1 MKIGHIILPIMALLS
16 CPTLTMGQL
25 SYTKG
30 TSYYRVGESG
40 DEYVVTYLRGSSG
53 ESSRNRNIEDRRRRM
68 EAIDLMGAYQLY
80 LAWCERMALDEESV
94 DNLFQIFTDEIGYHY
109 EADVYAVRREENSE
123 GAVFRC
129 RKSEFVIT
137 EADFPIDV
145 DIVGIVRNNYDA
157 QKDSYAASTLY
168 SLKECGSEDYL
179 RMMHDYLSGRA
190 LVSPAV
196 RSLQK
201 KGGFERLDNSL
212 YTDLDPLFVAEL
224 SGAEMQISLDQTPPH
239 SQFAW
244 VDMVTSAAPADKERH
259 YQSWKHSLHN
269 DGTVWEDMLLFAAQN
284 CTSPL
289 PAEYPTISEAIAAFP
304 GAISPYGVRL
314 GGAGALYAEAEAAYA
329 ASNTDEALRLLGE
342 SISNEG
348 VSKSALNLM
357 GAVYRYTG
365 EPTKGI
371 PYLILGFMIDPDTRF
386 LVGNLVASLEAI
398 GYPRIMELAQFIS
411 SYVKMD
417 SWSKGIIDG
426 VLASKPEEIIVQ

>member
-1 MKIGHIILPIMALLS
+1 MKIGHIILPIMLLLS
-16 CPTLTMGQL
+16 CPIVSVGQL

-30 TSYYRVGESG
+30 TSSYRVGERG
-40 DEYVVTYLRGSSG
+40 DEYVVTYLRSDS
-53 ESSRNRNIEDRRRRM
+53 EVSSRNRNIEDRRRRM

-80 LAWCERMALDEESV
+80 LAWCERLEVGEEAV

-109 EADVYAVRREENSE
+109 EADVYAVRREESAE
-123 GAVFRC
+123 GVVFRC

-145 DIVGIVRNNYDA
+145 DIVSIVRNNYNA
-157 QKDSYAASTLY
+157 QRDSYAASTLY
-168 SLKECGSEDYL
+168 SLKECSSEDYL

-190 LVSPAV
+190 LISSAV

-224 SGAEMQISLDQTPPH
+224 SGAEMQISLDQAPPH

-244 VDMVTSAAPADKERH
+244 VDMVTSSAPADKERH
-259 YQSWKHSLHN
+259 YQSWKYSLYN
-269 DGTVWEDMLLFAAQN
+269 DGSVWEDMLLFAAQK

-289 PAEYPTISEAIAAFP
+289 PEEFPTVSEAIAAFP
-304 GAISPYGVRL
+304 GAISPYGVRI
-314 GGAGALYAEAEAAYA
+314 GGTGELYAKAEAAYA
-329 ASNTDEALRLLGE
+329 ASNTDEALHLLNE
-342 SISNEG
+342 SLSNEG
-348 VSKSALNLM
+348 VSKSALNLI

-386 LVGNLVASLEAI
+386 LVGNLIASLDAI
-398 GYPRIMELAQFIS
+398 GYPRIVELAQFVS
-411 SYVKMD
+411 SYAKID
-417 SWSKGIIDG
+417 NWSKGIIDG
-426 VLASKPEEIIVQ
+426 ILVSNPEEIIVQ

>member
-1 MKIGHIILPIMALLS
+1 MALLS

-80 LAWCERMALDEESV
+80 IAWCERMALDEESV

-201 KGGFERLDNSL
+201 QGGFERLDKSL

-314 GGAGALYAEAEAAYA
+314 GGSGALYAEAEAAYA
-329 ASNTDEALRLLGE
+329 SSNTDEALLLLGE

-365 EPTKGI
+365 EPTRGI

-398 GYPRIMELAQFIS
+398 GYPRIVELAQFIS

-426 VLASKPEEIIVQ
+426 VLASKTEEIIVQ